1 MIPPV
6 TTVLNRLL
14 FSVWRLA
21 LLAGLAASITEFYIV
36 KFGSS

>member
-14 FSVWRLA
+14 FSAWKIA
-21 LLAGLAASITEFYIV
+21 LLAGFVASIAEVYSLEI
-36 KFGSS
+36 GSS

>member
-14 FSVWRLA
+14 FSFWRLA
-21 LLAGLAASITEFYIV
+21 LLAGLVASTTELCLLEI
-36 KFGSS
+36 GSS

>member
-6 TTVLNRLL
+6 TTVLTRLF

-21 LLAGLAASITEFYIV
+21 LLAALVASIAEFYSLEM
-36 KFGSS
+36 GSS

>member
-14 FSVWRLA
+14 FSVWRVA
-21 LLAGLAASITEFYIV
+21 LLAGLVASIAEFYMMEI
-36 KFGSS
+36 GSS

>member
-14 FSVWRLA
+14 FSVCRLA
-21 LLAGLAASITEFYIV
+21 LLASLVASITEFYIF
-36 KFGSS
+36 KSGSS

>member
-21 LLAGLAASITEFYIV
+21 MLAGLVASIAEFYILES
-36 KFGSS
+36 GSS

>member
-14 FSVWRLA
+14 FSVWRFA
-21 LLAGLAASITEFYIV
+21 LLAGLVASIAEFCMIEI
-36 KFGSS
+36 GSS

>member
-14 FSVWRLA
+14 FSACRLA
-21 LLAGLAASITEFYIV
+21 LLAGLVASIAEFYILEI
-36 KFGSS
+36 GSS

>member
-6 TTVLNRLL
+6 ATVLNRLL

-21 LLAGLAASITEFYIV
+21 LLAALLAGMAEFCSLEI
-36 KFGSS
+36 GTS

>member
-21 LLAGLAASITEFYIV
+21 MLAGLVASIAEFYILET
-36 KFGSS
+36 GSS

>member
-14 FSVWRLA
+14 FSVWRIA
-21 LLAGLAASITEFYIV
+21 LLAGLVASIAEFFSFEI
-36 KFGSS
+36 GSS

>member
-14 FSVWRLA
+14 FSAWKIA
-21 LLAGLAASITEFYIV
+21 LLAGLVASVAEFYSLEV
-36 KFGSS
+36 GFS

>member
-6 TTVLNRLL
+6 TAVLNRLL

-21 LLAGLAASITEFYIV
+21 LLAGLGASITEFYFL